1 MKRTLARWTEKPRM
15 PELKMT
21 SMIDVIFLLLIFFVL
36 TANFNEIEMFLRMNL
51 SAPGKGAPAVP
62 AAPQPEVVHIRAA
75 DGADGRMTW
84 IIGGV
89 SCADEE
95 QIAAAL
101 ASVNRNAAA
110 VIHPAGTSSVEQVLD
125 MYGLCRQAGLKQV
138 QFAAEKKNT
147 QVRDLTDS
155 E

>member
-1 MKRTLARWTEKPRM
+1 MKRTLSRWTEKAPM

-62 AAPQPEVVHIRAA
+62 AAAQPEVVHIRAS
-75 DGADGRMTW
+75 DGADGRVTW
-84 IIGGV
+84 SVGGV
-89 SCADEE
+89 PCADEG

-101 ASVNRNAAA
+101 AAAGPDATA
-110 VIHPAGTSSVEQVLD
+110 VIHPTDASSVEQVLD
-125 MYGLCRQAGLKQV
+125 MYGLCRQAGLKRI
-138 QFAAEKKNT
+138 QFAANKKNIPMRNST
-147 QVRDLTDS
+147 ES

>member
-1 MKRTLARWTEKPRM
+1 M

-51 SAPGKGAPAVP
+51 SAPGEGAPAVP

-75 DGADGRMTW
+75 DGADGRVTW
-84 IIGGV
+84 DVGGV
-89 SCADEE
+89 SCADEG

-101 ASVNRNAAA
+101 AAVDRNATA
-110 VIHPAGTSSVEQVLD
+110 VIHPAGASSVEQVLD
-125 MYGLCRQAGLKQV
+125 VYGLCRQAGLKQV
-138 QFAAEKKNT
+138 QFAAKK
-147 QVRDLTDS
+147 RDRQMGNSTDP